1 VHPRISVSQVSSR
14 SWSVDDDLAFY
25 RDTGIERIGVWMTK
39 LAGSDDPIAAADRI
53 AASGA
58 HVTSV
63 AAENPFALDDR
74 AGWADQAE
82 TLSQAIDTAKAL
94 ACDTVVVPFGRS
106 SALDWERSADAL
118 EEALG
123 PTLREAQRQ
132 GIWFLLEFTNPLRTD
147 VSFVHSLRDA
157 LDLSWRLDTGVC
169 MEITASWYERN
180 LVGTIHAGVA
190 GIGLVQVADYAIG
203 THDTPNRLVPGDG
216 DIPLERIIGQ
226 LLETGYEGLFELE
239 LIGPAI
245 EAEGYGP
252 AIERSIDWLDDV
264 LGTLGAGP
272 PIEPDRRATEH

>member
-14 SWSVDDDLAFY
+14 SWTIDDDLAFY
-25 RDTGIERIGVWMTK
+25 EEQGIERIGVWMTK
-39 LAGSDDPIAAADRI
+39 LAADGDPLTAAGQI
-53 AASGA
+53 VA
-58 HVTSV
+58 HGPRVSSLAV
-63 AAENPFALDDR
+63 ANPFALEDR
-74 AGWADQAE
+74 RDWPGQAE
-82 TLSQAIDTAKAL
+82 TLSEAIDVAKAL
-94 ACDTVVVPFGRS
+94 ACDTIVLPFGRGTS
-106 SALDWERSADAL
+106 LGWERSADAL

-180 LVGTIHAGVA
+180 LVGSIHAGVA

-245 EAEGYGP
+245 DAEGYGS
-252 AIERSIDWLDDV
+252 AIARSIDWLDKVFDQ
-264 LGTLGAGP
+264 LGAGP
-272 PIEPDRRATEH
+272 PVEPDRGGD